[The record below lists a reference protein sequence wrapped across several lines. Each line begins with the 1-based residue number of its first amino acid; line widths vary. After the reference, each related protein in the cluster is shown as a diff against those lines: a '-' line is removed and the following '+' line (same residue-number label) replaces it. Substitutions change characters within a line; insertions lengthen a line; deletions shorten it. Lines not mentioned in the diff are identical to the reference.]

1 MDFRVSNQ
9 RVGKITTPYAAYY
22 THSHT
27 SVVVDSLQA
36 VANITRVQP
45 QKTQKYVNE
54 SKISSSS
61 KKGSTFSAAG
71 LVSAILPQ
79 LTFGGNASRIAEQ
92 TTSSD
97 KTQKSARIRQTAI
110 RGVARWGF
118 YNADDFDQDGGKVVS
133 SDELPSAH
141 FNFIGWTD
149 TPAPPPERIDI
160 EVSTFYS
167 LYPRSDTEATARAS
181 FEFSDLFKLGRRP
194 SYLNFSKRI
203 TLNLPSALRSK
214 HYYTTHL
221 SVPEIT

>member
-1 MDFRVSNQ
+1 M
-9 RVGKITTPYAAYY
+9 PYTAYY

-27 SVVVDSLQA
+27 SVVINSLQT

-61 KKGSTFSAAG
+61 KKGSTFSAAR

-133 SDELPSAH
+133 MSCPLFTSTSLDGLTPPHHLPNASTSRSQH
-141 FNFIGWTD
+141 FIHYILVVTLKPLHARHSNS
-149 TPAPPPERIDI
+149 P
-160 EVSTFYS
+160 TFS
-167 LYPRSDTEATARAS
+167 SWEEDHHT
-181 FEFSDLFKLGRRP
+181 
-194 SYLNFSKRI
+194 
-203 TLNLPSALRSK
+203 
-214 HYYTTHL
+214 
-221 SVPEIT
+221 